1 MFWFGLIL
9 GLVIG
14 GLTAAYVVKNNKKK
28 AFDLLDRLRL
38 AAEAEASKLKTELE
52 NIRSG
57 KIKP

>member
-9 GLVIG
+9 GLIVG
-14 GLTAAYVVKNNKKK
+14 GLIAAYAVKNNKEK

-38 AAEAEASKLKTELE
+38 AAEAEASKLKTELDD
-52 NIRSG
+52 IRSG